1 MIKYRITKYNPKFR
15 DKNGVYLKDEW
26 TSYDD
31 IGQIRNYKEV
41 TVEEYLNTEEKY
53 IKAILSLLNEK
64 KVNSLIISDLEK
76 MASYCEIETELKM
89 KGLFY

>member
-41 TVEEYLNTEEKY
+41 AVEEYLNTEEKY

-64 KVNSLIISDLEK
+64 KVNGLIISDLEK
-76 MASYCEIETELKM
+76 MASYSEIETELKM